1 MHHKSNKLFSS
12 LVFALLL
19 YFCGNHSL
27 NAQKFK
33 GGLFGGLISSQV
45 NGDNLS
51 GFDIFGIHA
60 GAFTT
65 LNLSERGHLQFE
77 IGLSQKG
84 AQERDS
90 STSNFYRLRINYVSI
105 PLLYTYRLNKQL
117 SFEVGPQAD
126 LFVNFTEE
134 DIAGERQNNPY
145 PFYPVNLAG
154 VGGIV
159 YHISDNFWICFRSSI
174 SITPTRKNTRAGG
187 APYIIQAGGAG
198 HRNLALSTALYYQF

>member
-1 MHHKSNKLFSS
+1 MQKRLSR
-12 LVFALLL
+12 L
-19 YFCGNHSL
+19 YFSL
-27 NAQKFK
+27 SVTLLIYVCCSVSVHAQKFK

-65 LNLSERGHLQFE
+65 LALSEKANLQFE

-84 AQERDS
+84 AREPDS
-90 STSNFYRLRINYVSI
+90 DSSNFYRLRVNYVSI
-105 PLLYTYRLNKQL
+105 PLLYSYRLNKQL
-117 SFEVGPQAD
+117 SFEVGPQFD
-126 LFVNFTEE
+126 LFVNATEE

-145 PFYPVNLAG
+145 PFYALNLAG

-159 YHISDNFWICFRSSI
+159 YHITDNFWICFRSTI
-174 SITPTRKNTRAGG
+174 SVTPTRKNTRAGG

-198 HRNLALSTALYYQF
+198 HRNLTLSTALYYQF